1 LLLEQAEAM
10 RDRAVTFGDT
20 SVLGLLLAAGF
31 GATIVGAAVALVRGL
46 APDAA
51 GSGIPHLEGV
61 LHSNNRDWH
70 HLIDLCAMTDTL
82 VIDEDGIYDPRQI
95 NDRLLLG
102 LKGSMAEFELG
113 LLRQRAREALLQM
126 IHRGVVLGE
135 VAVGYVRTES
145 RGIEMSPDRQVQ
157 QAIHGVFTRFR
168 EMGSARQ
175 VFLWYCQ
182 ERITL
187 PQVKPGTAGQ
197 EITWRLPVYNHII
210 HILKNPSYAGT
221 FVHGRS
227 TVRTTIRD
235 GRARKTYGHAVPIDE
250 WKVVIHD
257 HHPGYIAWDE
267 FLRNQKQLRG
277 NLGRGSSSGAARQ
290 GPALLAGLLRC
301 ARCGRKLHV
310 TYSGVGGRVPR
321 YSCRGGQISHG
332 QEKCI
337 SAGGLRL
344 DEAVAQQ
351 VLEAVQPVGVTAAL
365 EAVTLA
371 SRIDADKQTALS
383 LALEKSRYEADR
395 LHRQFDAVDPGG
407 EASRI
412 PSFRTGLADA
422 RWPGKVRT

>member
-1 LLLEQAEAM
+1 MPENVAGDFFVDSTCIDCNTCRQIAPAVFGEAL
-10 RDRAVTFGDT
+10 GT
-20 SVLGLLLAAGF
+20 SFVKAQPAAM
-31 GATIVGAAVALVRGL
+31 AR
-46 APDAA
+46 
-51 GSGIPHLEGV
+51 
-61 LHSNNRDWH
+61 NNRDWH

-145 RGIEMSPDRQVQ
+145 RGIEMIPDRQVQ

-197 EITWRLPVYNHII
+197 EIAWRLPVYNHII
-210 HILKNPSYAGT
+210 HILKNPCYAGT

-257 HHPGYIAWDE
+257 HHPGYISWDE

-277 NLGRGSSSGAARQ
+277 NLGRGSSSGAAKQ

-321 YSCRGGQISHG
+321 YSCRGGHISHG

-337 SAGGLRL
+337 STGGLRL
-344 DEAVAQQ
+344 DEAVAVQ

-371 SRIDADKQTALS
+371 SRIELDKQTALS
-383 LALEKSRYEADR
+383 LALEKARHEADR
-395 LHRQFDAVDPGG
+395 LHRQFDAVDPGNRLVAVELESRWN
-407 EASRI
+407 EALR
-412 PSFRTGLADA
+412 RVAE
-422 RWPGKVRT
+422 